1 MVIAL
6 DGPACSGKST
16 LAVELAKTIGY
27 KFLNTGMIFRSIAYL
42 LLKNKVDVSND
53 TNILNCINN
62 TKIDIEFQGDKQIIL
77 LDGEDVSSFLS
88 SPEVAKYASLYS
100 QIPVIRKKVVEF
112 QHKFSD
118 KYDLVIEGRDIG
130 TEVFPNAKY
139 KFFVTASID
148 ARVERRYQSL
158 VEKYPDITK
167 QEIKDSLLERD
178 HNDSHREISP
188 LRQAEDA
195 HLIDTSSQTIEESVD
210 TLLSFIDDKDIKIK

>member
-16 LAVELAKTIGY
+16 LAVELAKKIGY

-42 LLKNKVDVSND
+42 LLKNNVDVSSD
-53 TNILNCINN
+53 LNILNCINQ
-62 TKIDIEFQGDKQIIL
+62 TQIDIEFNGDKQIVL

-100 QIPVIRKKVVEF
+100 QLPVIRKKVVEF
-112 QHKFSD
+112 QHIFSD

-130 TEVFPNAKY
+130 TEVFPDAKY

-158 VEKYPDITK
+158 VEKYPNITK
-167 QEIKDSLLERD
+167 QEIKDSLIERD
-178 HNDSHREISP
+178 YNDSHREISP
-188 LRQAEDA
+188 LKQADDA
-195 HLIDTSSQTIEESVD
+195 HLIDTSTQTIEESID
-210 TLLSFIDDKDIKIK
+210 TLLSFIDNKDIKM